1 MDKDS
6 LVNLLQDNIEEKLKD
21 AKAMG
26 GDLKNLIRSTT
37 INTLENFDFVTKEE
51 FETQK
56 TKFEC
61 GGRLTLSHSICHIM
75 LATRHSIMRFRSLGM
90 FLFESTKARKV
101 ARTLQARTTALKV
114 WNTIWS

>member
-1 MDKDS
+1 MTHYGGKQVDKDS
-6 LVNLLQDNIEEKLKD
+6 LVNLLQENIEEKLKE

-56 TKFEC
+56 TILE
-61 GGRLTLSHSICHIM
+61 R
-75 LATRHSIMRFRSLGM
+75 A
-90 FLFESTKARKV
+90 EAKV
-101 ARTLQARTTALKV
+101 KQLEQKITELQNNYK
-114 WNTIWS
+114 S

>member
-1 MDKDS
+1 MTHYGGKQVDKDS
-6 LVNLLQDNIEEKLKD
+6 LVNLLQENIEEKLKD

-56 TKFEC
+56 TILE
-61 GGRLTLSHSICHIM
+61 R
-75 LATRHSIMRFRSLGM
+75 A
-90 FLFESTKARKV
+90 EAKV
-101 ARTLQARTTALKV
+101 KQLEQKITELQNNYK
-114 WNTIWS
+114 S

>member
-6 LVNLLQDNIEEKLKD
+6 LITLLQENIEEKLKD
-21 AKAMG
+21 AKAMR

-56 TKFEC
+56 AILE
-61 GGRLTLSHSICHIM
+61 RAE
-75 LATRHSIMRFRSLGM
+75 ATIKQL
-90 FLFESTKARKV
+90 EQKITE
-101 ARTLQARTTALKV
+101 LQTRYK
-114 WNTIWS
+114 S

>member
-1 MDKDS
+1 MTPHGGKQVDKDS
-6 LVNLLQDNIEEKLKD
+6 LVNLLQENIEEKLKD

-56 TKFEC
+56 TILE
-61 GGRLTLSHSICHIM
+61 R
-75 LATRHSIMRFRSLGM
+75 A
-90 FLFESTKARKV
+90 EAKV
-101 ARTLQARTTALKV
+101 KQLEQKITELQNNYK
-114 WNTIWS
+114 S

>member
-1 MDKDS
+1 VTHYEGKQVDKDS
-6 LVNLLQDNIEEKLKD
+6 LVNLLQENIEEKLKD

-56 TKFEC
+56 TILE
-61 GGRLTLSHSICHIM
+61 R
-75 LATRHSIMRFRSLGM
+75 A
-90 FLFESTKARKV
+90 EAKV
-101 ARTLQARTTALKV
+101 KQLEQKITELQNNYK
-114 WNTIWS
+114 S

>member
-1 MDKDS
+1 MTHYGGKQVDKDS
-6 LVNLLQDNIEEKLKD
+6 LVNLLQENIEEKLKD

-56 TKFEC
+56 TILE
-61 GGRLTLSHSICHIM
+61 R
-75 LATRHSIMRFRSLGM
+75 A
-90 FLFESTKARKV
+90 EAKV
-101 ARTLQARTTALKV
+101 KQLEQKITELQNNYK
-114 WNTIWS
+114 

>member
-1 MDKDS
+1 MNKES
-6 LVNLLQDNIEEKLKD
+6 LINILQENIEEKLKD

-56 TKFEC
+56 AILE
-61 GGRLTLSHSICHIM
+61 RAE
-75 LATRHSIMRFRSLGM
+75 ATIKQL
-90 FLFESTKARKV
+90 EQKITE
-101 ARTLQARTTALKV
+101 LQTRYK
-114 WNTIWS
+114 S

>member
-6 LVNLLQDNIEEKLKD
+6 LITLLQENIEEKLKD
-21 AKAMG
+21 AKAIG

-56 TKFEC
+56 TILKRAE
-61 GGRLTLSHSICHIM
+61 
-75 LATRHSIMRFRSLGM
+75 
-90 FLFESTKARKV
+90 EKV
-101 ARTLQARTTALKV
+101 KQLEQKITELQTSCK
-114 WNTIWS
+114 

>member
-1 MDKDS
+1 MDKES
-6 LVNLLQDNIEEKLKD
+6 LINILQENIEEKLKD

-56 TKFEC
+56 AILERAEAKIKQLEQKITE
-61 GGRLTLSHSICHIM
+61 
-75 LATRHSIMRFRSLGM
+75 
-90 FLFESTKARKV
+90 
-101 ARTLQARTTALKV
+101 LQTGYKL
-114 WNTIWS
+114 

>member
-1 MDKDS
+1 MTHCGGKQVDKDS
-6 LVNLLQDNIEEKLKD
+6 LVNLLQENIEEKLKD

-56 TKFEC
+56 TILE
-61 GGRLTLSHSICHIM
+61 R
-75 LATRHSIMRFRSLGM
+75 A
-90 FLFESTKARKV
+90 EAKV
-101 ARTLQARTTALKV
+101 KQLEQKITELQNNYK
-114 WNTIWS
+114 S

>member
-6 LVNLLQDNIEEKLKD
+6 LITLLQENIEEKLKD
-21 AKAMG
+21 AKAIG

-56 TKFEC
+56 TILKRAEV
-61 GGRLTLSHSICHIM
+61 
-75 LATRHSIMRFRSLGM
+75 
-90 FLFESTKARKV
+90 KV
-101 ARTLQARTTALKV
+101 KQLEQKITELQTSCK
-114 WNTIWS
+114 

>member
-1 MDKDS
+1 MTHYGGKQVDKDS
-6 LVNLLQDNIEEKLKD
+6 LVNLLQENIEEKLKD

-56 TKFEC
+56 TILKRTE
-61 GGRLTLSHSICHIM
+61 
-75 LATRHSIMRFRSLGM
+75 A
-90 FLFESTKARKV
+90 KV
-101 ARTLQARTTALKV
+101 EQLEQKIIELQTSYK
-114 WNTIWS
+114 

>member
-1 MDKDS
+1 MTHDGGKQVDKDS
-6 LVNLLQDNIEEKLKD
+6 LVNLLQENIEEKLKD

-56 TKFEC
+56 TILE
-61 GGRLTLSHSICHIM
+61 R
-75 LATRHSIMRFRSLGM
+75 A
-90 FLFESTKARKV
+90 EAKV
-101 ARTLQARTTALKV
+101 KQLEQKITELQNNYK
-114 WNTIWS
+114 S